1 MKYLWWILLVLWM
14 GFIFFFSS
22 QTGQESSSVSGVISD
37 TVIPVFGEVLTN
49 SSVEFIIRKCA
60 HMLEY
65 FVLGVLVVL
74 AFQKQKQLNSVWI
87 CLLFCM
93 LYACSDEFHQL
104 WVNGRSGQLQDV
116 LIDTIGALVGISL
129 SWKLKKR

>member
-1 MKYLWWILLVLWM
+1 MKSIWWILLILWM
-14 GFIFFFSS
+14 ALIFFFSS
-22 QTGQESSSVSGVISD
+22 QTGQESSSVSGVVSD

-49 SSVEFIIRKCA
+49 SSIEFIIRKCA

-104 WVNGRSGQLQDV
+104 WVSGRSGQLQDV
-116 LIDTIGALVGISL
+116 LIDTIGALVGIRL

>member
-1 MKYLWWILLVLWM
+1 MKSIWWILLILWM
-14 GFIFFFSS
+14 TLIFFFSS
-22 QTGQESSSVSGVISD
+22 QTGQESSSVSGVVSD

-49 SSVEFIIRKCA
+49 SSIEFIIRKCA

-74 AFQKQKQLNSVWI
+74 AFQKQKQLNSFGV

-104 WVNGRSGQLQDV
+104 WVSGRSGQLQDA
-116 LIDTIGALVGISL
+116 LIDTMGALVGIRL